1 MIVKKI
7 KKAVE
12 KNPNKIAYKVNN
24 DSITYDELWSC
35 AYNYA
40 QFLKRQ
46 DNTPV
51 IIYGHKDIYVVISIL
66 ACLIANR
73 TYVPVGLCT
82 PLYRIKKIV
91 NITKSTLIITDEN
104 ISIDNVDCCSLKD
117 LEKYKDNAIK
127 DCNSDIA
134 YMIFT
139 SGSTGEPKG
148 VPISK
153 KNLNNFIDWIC
164 NLKPLDTYENINVL
178 NQASFSFDLSVAD
191 FYYSICNGNTLI
203 AYDSDTQEEYDKL
216 FDLFKNDKITV
227 AVMTPTF
234 MKLCL
239 INDEFKEENYPD
251 FKCVYFCGELLEN
264 KTVKLIFEKFPN
276 LQIINAYGPTEAT
289 SAVSGI
295 LITKEILE
303 KEELLPVGEVNT
315 FATQIEIINDE
326 IVLKGDSVFG
336 GYLGDYIGGFY
347 KERNVNCYRT
357 GDIGFIKNN
366 KLYCKGRLDNQIKF
380 KGYRIELSDIE
391 YNINQISGVKEC
403 AVVAKYNDNGVV
415 KTVKAF
421 VTVES
426 GVDVEYIKNNLR
438 SRIPGYMMPK
448 TIKIIDKLPI
458 NQNGKID
465 RKVLSSI

>member
-1 MIVKKI
+1 MIVKRI

-24 DSITYDELWSC
+24 DRISYDQLWDR
-35 AYNYA
+35 ADYYA
-40 QFLKRQ
+40 QLLKRQ

-51 IIYGHKDIYVVISIL
+51 IIYGNKDVYVVISIL

-73 TYVPVGLCT
+73 TYVPIGLQT
-82 PLYRIKKIV
+82 PLYRMKKIV
-91 NITKSTLIITDEN
+91 NATKSSLIITNGSIN
-104 ISIDNVDCCSLKD
+104 IDSVDCCTLIE
-117 LEKYKDNAIK
+117 LEKYKDNVIK

-134 YMIFT
+134 YIIFT

-164 NLKPLDTYENINVL
+164 NLNPLNTYENINVL

-203 AYDSDTQEEYDKL
+203 SYDSDAQEEYDKI
-216 FDLFKNDKITV
+216 FVLFKDDEINV

-239 INDEFKEENYPD
+239 INDEFREENYQN

-264 KTVKLIFEKFPN
+264 KTVKLIFERFPN
-276 LQIINAYGPTEAT
+276 LHIINAYGPTEAT

-295 LITKEILE
+295 LVSKDICENE
-303 KEELLPVGEVNT
+303 KLLPVGEVNT

-326 IVLKGDSVFG
+326 IVLKGDSVSS

-347 KERNVNCYRT
+347 KENNINCYRT
-357 GDIGFIKNN
+357 GDIGFIRNN
-366 KLYCKGRLDNQIKF
+366 KLYCKGRLDNQIKY

-391 YNINQISGVKEC
+391 NNLNKISGVKEC

-415 KTVKAF
+415 KAVKAF

-426 GVDVEYIKNNLR
+426 GIDVEYIKNNLQ
-438 SRIPGYMMPK
+438 SKIPGYMMPK
-448 TIKIIDKLPI
+448 TIKIMDQLPI
-458 NQNGKID
+458 NQNCKID
-465 RKVLSSI
+465 RKALITL